1 MSKGYQNW
9 ASEVAYFIDFDFA
22 IFAMFK
28 TDVLLMATFSRMS
41 DTFFPIYAHTFD
53 YVLL

>member
-9 ASEVAYFIDFDFA
+9 ASEVAYFIDFDFS

-28 TDVLLMATFSRMS
+28 TLVLLIASGCLELDFRN
-41 DTFFPIYAHTFD
+41 
-53 YVLL
+53 VL